1 MPNFHHQAARFLKY
15 VYQQTGPYTQ
25 ASPVAQAMLQA
36 SLGQLVQNKDLWS
49 LKVLPDEVLDLMEEV
64 PLADGTQYLVPL
76 TEAVKNGECCPCHT
90 SIQLAQCVTLCRG
103 LRQDLSRSQT

>member
-36 SLGQLVQNKDLWS
+36 SLGQLVQHKDLWS
-49 LKVLPDEVLDLMEEV
+49 LNVLPDEVLDLMEEV

-76 TEAVKNGECCPCHT
+76 TEAVKNGECCPCLVYPT
-90 SIQLAQCVTLCRG
+90 CTMCYTLYRA
-103 LRQDLSRSQT
+103 